1 MRWANEDRWLADI
14 TEIAN
19 RHGVPVPMVLAI
31 IAVES
36 GFRPDA
42 FRQEAN
48 DASYGLMQILTGTA
62 HGVGFSGEP
71 SELLDPVTN
80 IEYGTAYLAEQWD
93 RAGGDPAAAAS
104 AYNGGWRPDIGFGA
118 RATRPLTI
126 CLMRDT
132 AGNCVKTHNVQPG
145 EFSNQSYA
153 DAVLANLQYF
163 QAKQASSTGVTQ
175 FVRPTTETGAVNP
188 KLVGVLVAILIA
200 LLGARFM
207 GQK

>member
-36 GFRPDA
+36 QFNPNA
-42 FRQEAN
+42 FRQEAQ

-71 SELLDPVTN
+71 TELLDPVTN
-80 IEYGTAYLAEQWD
+80 LEYGTAYLAEQWD

-118 RATRPLTI
+118 RATRELDI

-132 AGNCVKTHNVQPG
+132 AGKCVKSRHVLPG
-145 EFSNQSYA
+145 QFSNQSYA
-153 DAVLANLQYF
+153 DAVLANLSYF

-188 KLVGVLVAILIA
+188 KLIGVLVAVLLA
-200 LLGARFM
+200 LLGIRSM
-207 GQK
+207 GSR